1 MAKQQRY
8 GFSKAS
14 LQYKAQAQEMILRY
28 QRFEQT
34 NLKPKKPNYSFYV
47 STQELGEIV
56 DELKR
61 TNADGLKITNSI
73 RISKLGRTIDEKSM
87 QLVITPIIFESETTL
102 NHSSVSDIF
111 YWTEDLPEI
120 EPPIINIP
128 TSGST
133 GGTS

>member
-8 GFSKAS
+8 GFSKAR
-14 LQYKAQAQEMILRY
+14 LEHKAKAQEMILRY
-28 QRFEQT
+28 QRFEKA
-34 NLKPKKPNYSFYV
+34 NLKPKNLDQSFYI
-47 STQELGEIV
+47 STQELGKIV

-61 TNADGLKITNSI
+61 TNADGLKITNAI
-73 RISKLGRTIDEKSM
+73 RVSWLGRAIEEKSM
-87 QLVITPIIFESETTL
+87 QLIVTPIVFQSEASLDHT
-102 NHSSVSDIF
+102 SVSDNF

-128 TSGST
+128 TSGGS